1 MKIMSDLPPTDGQ
14 LEQGRKFLEI
24 VGDTLNVDDFDETL
38 QNDEAFELWD
48 NIATEEY
55 ERQGGEFSAD
65 DPNEPSDPRLFED
78 CQGWATDLILG
89 LLSQKTGNVNK

>member
-1 MKIMSDLPPTDGQ
+1 MKIMSDLPPTDLQ

-24 VGDTLNVDDFDETL
+24 VGDTLNIDDFDETL

-55 ERQGGEFSAD
+55 ERQGGEFSEN
-65 DPNEPSDPRLFED
+65 DPNEPSDSRLFED
-78 CQGWATDLILG
+78 CQGWATDLILW
-89 LLSQKTGNVNK
+89 LHSQKTGNVNK